1 MTYKETLEKAK
12 QNGIGALELKIADMV
27 DIYLTDIDEKLS
39 DEKFESLCDIVNDK
53 LKSMDGEIP
62 YTLYDVVEEAF
73 EENYSKM
80 FSEADLVLDEL
91 DYEETEDGISVDK
104 FIFDDYQKDT
114 YVNIKF
120 IDNNDEDDVRSYKMV
135 GEDDERIYFEYIG

>member
-12 QNGIGALELKIADMV
+12 QNGISALELKIADMV
-27 DIYLTDIDEKLS
+27 DIYLTDIGEKLS

-53 LKSMDGEIP
+53 LQSMGGEIP

-80 FSEADLVLDEL
+80 FSEADLVLEEDDYDET
-91 DYEETEDGISVDK
+91 DEGISVDK
-104 FIFDDYQKDT
+104 SVFDDYQEGT
-114 YVNIKF
+114 YVNILF
-120 IDNNDEDDVRSYKMV
+120 PDDNDEKLFSYKMV
-135 GEDDERIYFEYIG
+135 GEDDEKIYFEYIG

>member
-27 DIYLTDIDEKLS
+27 DLYLTDIDEKLS
-39 DEKFESLCDIVNDK
+39 DEQFESLCDIVNDK
-53 LKSMDGEIP
+53 LQSMGGEIP

-80 FSEADLVLDEL
+80 FSKADLVLDEL
-91 DYEETEDGISVDK
+91 DYEETKDGISVDK

-135 GEDDERIYFEYIG
+135 GEDDEKIYFEYIG

>member
-12 QNGIGALELKIADMV
+12 QNGISALELKIADMV
-27 DIYLTDIDEKLS
+27 DLYLTDIDEKLS

-53 LKSMDGEIP
+53 LQSMGGEIP

-120 IDNNDEDDVRSYKMV
+120 LDDNSDEIYSYKMV
-135 GEDDERIYFEYIG
+135 GEDDEKIYFEYIG

>member
-27 DIYLTDIDEKLS
+27 DLYLTDIDEKLS
-39 DEKFESLCDIVNDK
+39 DEKFESLCDIVSDK
-53 LKSMDGEIP
+53 LQSMGGEIP

-80 FSEADLVLDEL
+80 FSEADLVLEEDDYDET
-91 DYEETEDGISVDK
+91 DEGISVDK
-104 FIFDDYQKDT
+104 SVFDDYQKDT

>member
-1 MTYKETLEKAK
+1 MSYSCF
-12 QNGIGALELKIADMV
+12 
-27 DIYLTDIDEKLS
+27 DEQ
-39 DEKFESLCDIVNDK
+39 
-53 LKSMDGEIP
+53 P
-62 YTLYDVVEEAF
+62 
-73 EENYSKM
+73 
-80 FSEADLVLDEL
+80 DLILDEL

>member
-39 DEKFESLCDIVNDK
+39 DEEFESLCDIVNDK
-53 LKSMDGEIP
+53 LQSMGGEIP

-91 DYEETEDGISVDK
+91 DYEETKDGISVDK

-135 GEDDERIYFEYIG
+135 GEDDEKIYFEYIG

>member
-39 DEKFESLCDIVNDK
+39 DEQFESLCDIVNDK
-53 LKSMDGEIP
+53 LQSMGGEIP

-120 IDNNDEDDVRSYKMV
+120 VDNNDEDDVRSYKMV
-135 GEDDERIYFEYIG
+135 GEDDEKIYFEYIG

>member
-27 DIYLTDIDEKLS
+27 NLYLTDIDEKLS

-53 LKSMDGEIP
+53 LQSMGGEIP

-80 FSEADLVLDEL
+80 FSEADLVLEEDDYDET
-91 DYEETEDGISVDK
+91 DEGISVDK
-104 FIFDDYQKDT
+104 SVFDDYQEGT
-114 YVNIKF
+114 YVNILF
-120 IDNNDEDDVRSYKMV
+120 PDDNDEKLFSYKMV
-135 GEDDERIYFEYIG
+135 GEDDERIYFEFIN

>member
-1 MTYKETLEKAK
+1 MKYYYGNDYNEAISNPSVEIESAS
-12 QNGIGALELKIADMV
+12 
-27 DIYLTDIDEKLS
+27 KLRR
-39 DEKFESLCDIVNDK
+39 
-53 LKSMDGEIP
+53 
-62 YTLYDVVEEAF
+62 Y
-73 EENYSKM
+73 EENYNVVIPVT
-80 FSEADLVLDEL
+80 EVADLVLDEL

>member
-27 DIYLTDIDEKLS
+27 NTYLTDIDEKLS
-39 DEKFESLCDIVNDK
+39 DEKFESLCDIVKDK
-53 LKSMDGEIP
+53 LQSMGGEIP

>member
-12 QNGIGALELKIADMV
+12 QNGISALELKIADMV
-27 DIYLTDIDEKLS
+27 DLYLTDIDEKLS

-53 LKSMDGEIP
+53 LQSMGGEIP

-135 GEDDERIYFEYIG
+135 GEDDEKIYFEFIG

>member
-27 DIYLTDIDEKLS
+27 NLYLTDIDEKLS

-53 LKSMDGEIP
+53 LQSMGGEIP

-91 DYEETEDGISVDK
+91 DYEETKDGISVDK

-135 GEDDERIYFEYIG
+135 GEDDEKIYFEFIG

>member
-12 QNGIGALELKIADMV
+12 QNGISALELKIADMV
-27 DIYLTDIDEKLS
+27 DIYLTDIGEKLS

-53 LKSMDGEIP
+53 LQSMGGEIP

-80 FSEADLVLDEL
+80 FSEADLVLEEDDYDET
-91 DYEETEDGISVDK
+91 DEGISVDK
-104 FIFDDYQKDT
+104 SVFDDYQEGT
-114 YVNIKF
+114 YVNILF
-120 IDNNDEDDVRSYKMV
+120 PDDNDEKLFSYKMV

>member
-39 DEKFESLCDIVNDK
+39 DEEFESLCDIVNDK
-53 LKSMDGEIP
+53 LESMDGEIP

-135 GEDDERIYFEYIG
+135 GEDDEKIYFEFIG

>member
-12 QNGIGALELKIADMV
+12 QNGISALELKIADMV

-39 DEKFESLCDIVNDK
+39 DEEFESLCDIVNDK
-53 LKSMDGEIP
+53 LQSMGGEIP

-73 EENYSKM
+73 EENYSKKL
-80 FSEADLVLDEL
+80 SEADLILDEL
-91 DYEETEDGISVDK
+91 DYEETKDGISVDK
-104 FIFDDYQKDT
+104 SIFDDYQKDT

-135 GEDDERIYFEYIG
+135 GEDDERIYFEFIG

>member
-1 MTYKETLEKAK
+1 MKH
-12 QNGIGALELKIADMV
+12 NF
-27 DIYLTDIDEKLS
+27 DEQ
-39 DEKFESLCDIVNDK
+39 
-53 LKSMDGEIP
+53 P
-62 YTLYDVVEEAF
+62 
-73 EENYSKM
+73 
-80 FSEADLVLDEL
+80 DLVLDEL

-135 GEDDERIYFEYIG
+135 REDDEKIYFEYIG

>member
-12 QNGIGALELKIADMV
+12 QNGISALELKIADMV

-39 DEKFESLCDIVNDK
+39 DEEFESLCDIVNDK
-53 LKSMDGEIP
+53 LQSMGGEIP

-91 DYEETEDGISVDK
+91 DYEETKDGISVDK

-135 GEDDERIYFEYIG
+135 GEDDEKIYFEYIG

>member
-27 DIYLTDIDEKLS
+27 DIYLTDIGEKLS
-39 DEKFESLCDIVNDK
+39 DEKFESLCDIVSDK
-53 LKSMDGEIP
+53 LQSMGGEIP

-80 FSEADLVLDEL
+80 FSEADLVLEEDDYDET
-91 DYEETEDGISVDK
+91 DEGISVDK
-104 FIFDDYQKDT
+104 SVFDDYQEGT
-114 YVNIKF
+114 YVNILF
-120 IDNNDEDDVRSYKMV
+120 PDDNDEKLFSYKMV
-135 GEDDERIYFEYIG
+135 GEDDEKIYFEFIG

>member
-39 DEKFESLCDIVNDK
+39 DEEFESLCDIVNDK
-53 LKSMDGEIP
+53 LQSMGGEIP
-62 YTLYDVVEEAF
+62 YTLYNVVEEAF
-73 EENYSKM
+73 EENYSKKL
-80 FSEADLVLDEL
+80 SEADLVLDEL

-120 IDNNDEDDVRSYKMV
+120 VDNNDEDDVRSYKMV
-135 GEDDERIYFEYIG
+135 GEDDEKIYFEYIG

>member
-12 QNGIGALELKIADMV
+12 QNCIGALELKIADMV

-39 DEKFESLCDIVNDK
+39 DEEFESLCDIVNDK
-53 LKSMDGEIP
+53 LQSMGGEIP

-135 GEDDERIYFEYIG
+135 GEDDEKIYFEYIG

>member
-12 QNGIGALELKIADMV
+12 QNGIGARELKIADMV
-27 DIYLTDIDEKLS
+27 DIYLTDIGEKLS

-53 LKSMDGEIP
+53 LESMDGEIP

-80 FSEADLVLDEL
+80 FSEADLVLEEDDYDET
-91 DYEETEDGISVDK
+91 DEGISVDK
-104 FIFDDYQKDT
+104 SVFDDYQEGT
-114 YVNIKF
+114 YVNILF
-120 IDNNDEDDVRSYKMV
+120 PDDNDEKLFSYKMV
-135 GEDDERIYFEYIG
+135 GEDDEKIYFEYIG